1 MNIEINVE
9 SDVPIFTQLVD
20 NVKQGVLSGN
30 LQPGAGLPSIRQLA
44 NDLGVNPNTV
54 SKAYKLLERD
64 KIIVGKGYRGTFI
77 SDNAKSHC
85 YTDLNAQ
92 ALEIMKNNVENLRQ
106 LGLTDSEIRI
116 AFSNVMKGAW

>member
-1 MNIEINVE
+1 MNIEINVD

-20 NVKQGVLSGN
+20 NIKQGVLSEN
-30 LQPGAGLPSIRQLA
+30 LKSGAVLPSIRQLA

-64 KIIVGKGYRGTFI
+64 KVIVAKGYKGTFI
-77 SDNAKSHC
+77 SEDAKSHC

-92 ALEIMKNNVENLRQ
+92 ALEILKTSVDELKGM
-106 LGLTDSEIRI
+106 GLTDSEIRI

>member
-1 MNIEINVE
+1 MNIEINLD

-20 NVKQGVLSGN
+20 NIKQGVLADN
-30 LQPGAGLPSIRQLA
+30 LVPGSALPSIRQLA

-64 KIIVGKGYRGTFI
+64 KIIIGKGYRGTFI
-77 SDNAKSHC
+77 SDEAKQHC
-85 YTDLNAQ
+85 FTDLNTE
-92 ALEIMKNNVENLRQ
+92 ALEVLKQSVDQLRG